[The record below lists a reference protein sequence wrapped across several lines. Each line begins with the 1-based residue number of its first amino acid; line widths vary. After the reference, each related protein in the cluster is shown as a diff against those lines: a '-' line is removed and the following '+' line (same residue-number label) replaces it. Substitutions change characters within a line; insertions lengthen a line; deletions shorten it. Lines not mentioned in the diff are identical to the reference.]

1 MTKEIKQRIEQI
13 KNGEVP
19 RGYKKTKIG
28 IVPNE
33 WEVKTLGEVGEFKKG
48 REVSK
53 NNVID
58 DGLPAMMYGDIYIKY
73 NIKFDKVDFRI
84 SEETAKKSTAVYKGD
99 LLFTCSGETALEIG
113 KCVCYIG
120 DEIIY
125 IGGDI
130 VAISVKDYNSL
141 FIAYQQNTFQSIKE
155 KARLGQGHSV
165 VHIYSDMISKLNIC
179 LPPLREQQKIT
190 DILSTQDKLIELKEK
205 LLKEKEKQKKYLMQN
220 LLTGRKRLKGFVGE
234 WKKVKLGKC
243 LVEKSDK
250 TIQKNQYP
258 VLTSSRKGIFLQNQY
273 FNKSVSSEDN
283 IGYKILRKN
292 EFTYRTMSDD
302 GKYTFNLLEEY
313 EIGIVS
319 PAYSVFNVNSD
330 KCEIKFLYYLL
341 NDFSFNKYIM
351 KLIQGGTR
359 LALRYSEL
367 CKLEIKL
374 PPLEEQKAI
383 AEILTTADKELKL
396 LQEELEEEKRKKK
409 ALMQLL
415 LTGIVR
421 VKV

>member
-1 MTKEIKQRIEQI
+1 MKQEIKQRIEQI

-19 RGYKKTKIG
+19 QGYKKTKIG

-33 WEVKTLGEVGEFKKG
+33 WEVSKLNKFLKVCKEKNDELLYGKEDVFSISGEYGIVNQIKFLGRSYAGASVEAYRVVRSGDIVYTK
-48 REVSK
+48 SPLK
-53 NNVID
+53 NN
-58 DGLPAMMYGDIYIKY
+58 PYGIIKA
-73 NIKFDKVDFRI
+73 NLKDKTGIV
-84 SEETAKKSTAVYKGD
+84 STLYAVYKCNENVLPSYVQWYFGLDNILNNYLLPLVNIGAKNDMKISDENVLKGD
-99 LLFTCSGETALEIG
+99 VIFPKLF
-113 KCVCYIG
+113 
-120 DEIIY
+120 
-125 IGGDI
+125 
-130 VAISVKDYNSL
+130 
-141 FIAYQQNTFQSIKE
+141 
-155 KARLGQGHSV
+155 
-165 VHIYSDMISKLNIC
+165 
-179 LPPLREQQKIT
+179 EQQKISK
-190 DILSTQDKLIELKEK
+190 ILSTQDKVIELKEK
-205 LLKEKEKQKKYLMQN
+205 LLKEKEKQKKYLMQI

-396 LQEELEEEKRKKK
+396 LQEELEEENYHHLKNKK
-409 ALMQLL
+409 QLQ
-415 LTGIVR
+415 
-421 VKV
+421 KS